1 MTVAALVDALA
12 GEVIG
17 PSIEV
22 RLATSFVDAY
32 GPHVLMSE

>member
-1 MTVAALVDALA
+1 MTVAAALVVALA

-22 RLATSFVDAY
+22 GPTTSFVD
-32 GPHVLMSE
+32 V